1 MNVNDGKKKGHRLNV
16 KDRNEDR
23 GALREEE
30 GGIIVGYATDL
41 SDLYG
46 KVDEYERMSEM
57 EAKEKYPHGFIY
69 TDENYD

>member
-30 GGIIVGYATDL
+30 GGIIVGYTT
-41 SDLYG
+41 DLYG
-46 KVDEYERMSEM
+46 KTDEYELMSET

-69 TDENYD
+69 TDEDYD

>member
-16 KDRNEDR
+16 KDRNEYR
-23 GALREEE
+23 GALREEA

-41 SDLYG
+41 YG
-46 KVDEYERMSEM
+46 KTDEYERMSET

-69 TDENYD
+69 TDEDYD

>member
-23 GALREEE
+23 GALREEA
-30 GGIIVGYATDL
+30 GGIPAGSAT
-41 SDLYG
+41 DLYG
-46 KVDEYERMSEM
+46 KTDEYERMSET

-69 TDENYD
+69 TDEDYD